1 MGDRQK
7 LAVSRQCRHQV
18 ACRIPDI
25 QPRHGT
31 PWLFKLDDPLDR
43 QVVADCTH
51 SSSRLKAAA
60 RNPRRATMRP

>member
-43 QVVADCTH
+43 QVVADCRRTPFCAH
-51 SSSRLKAAA
+51 RLLTGA
-60 RNPRRATMRP
+60 

>member
-43 QVVADCTH
+43 QVVAGCRPTLFCAH
-51 SSSRLKAAA
+51 RLLTGA
-60 RNPRRATMRP
+60 